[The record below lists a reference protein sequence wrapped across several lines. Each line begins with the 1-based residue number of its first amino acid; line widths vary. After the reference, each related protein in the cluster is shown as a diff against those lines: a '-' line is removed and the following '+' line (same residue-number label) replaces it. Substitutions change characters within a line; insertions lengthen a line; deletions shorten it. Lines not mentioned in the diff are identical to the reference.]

1 MSIAKE
7 IWQDVLPVLEVELNT
22 LNFDLWIKPLEPL
35 DVEDN
40 KLILRVP
47 TETNRDFINGSL
59 RPVIERVLASVNPL
73 YREITLL
80 LQSEIESMG
89 GNLAEIIEEEK
100 KEEEDTQPKVM
111 DAMLFNSRY
120 TFDNF
125 VVGECNRLAVAAARA
140 VAENP
145 GENYNPLFIYGGSG
159 LGKTHIMHAIGNY
172 IRKNNRKMKVLYV
185 SSEKFVND
193 LVLSINNKS
202 GSTVDFRD
210 KYRSV
215 DVLMIDD
222 IQQIAGKEKTQI
234 ELFNTFNDLYQMNK
248 HIIFASDRAPK
259 DIPDIDD
266 RLRTRFEW
274 GFPVDVQ
281 SPDLE
286 TRIAILRKKAQM
298 KKYNVPLEVLEYM
311 AKRIDSNIREMESS
325 LEKVVL
331 TSKLYN
337 KPITIEL
344 AADACRDYAK
354 NETEAITEDDVIE
367 TTLKFFP
374 KVTRD
379 DLFAKR
385 RTKEIVTPRMICM
398 YLMIEQLAMSTT
410 AIGKIFGGRD
420 HTTVINARDKIAGEL
435 EKGNEQ
441 YVGVINDIKDML
453 YKN

>member
-7 IWQDVLPVLEVELNT
+7 LWQEILPVLEVELNT
-22 LNFDLWIKPLEPL
+22 LSFDLWIKPVEPL

-40 KLILRVP
+40 KLILLVP

-73 YREITLL
+73 YREITLV
-80 LQSEIESMG
+80 LQSEVESMG

-100 KEEEDTQPKVM
+100 KEEEQPKVM

-120 TFDNF
+120 TFDSF

-193 LVLSINNKS
+193 LVLSIHNRS
-202 GSTVDFRD
+202 GSSVDFRD

-234 ELFNTFNDLYQMNK
+234 ELFNTFNDLYQN
-248 HIIFASDRAPK
+248 
-259 DIPDIDD
+259 
-266 RLRTRFEW
+266 
-274 GFPVDVQ
+274 G
-281 SPDLE
+281 
-286 TRIAILRKKAQM
+286 M
-298 KKYNVPLEVLEYM
+298 KPMPAGY
-311 AKRIDSNIREMESS
+311 
-325 LEKVVL
+325 
-331 TSKLYN
+331 
-337 KPITIEL
+337 
-344 AADACRDYAK
+344 
-354 NETEAITEDDVIE
+354 
-367 TTLKFFP
+367 FG
-374 KVTRD
+374 RD
-379 DLFAKR
+379 DF
-385 RTKEIVTPRMICM
+385 E
-398 YLMIEQLAMSTT
+398 
-410 AIGKIFGGRD
+410 
-420 HTTVINARDKIAGEL
+420 H
-435 EKGNEQ
+435 
-441 YVGVINDIKDML
+441 
-453 YKN
+453 